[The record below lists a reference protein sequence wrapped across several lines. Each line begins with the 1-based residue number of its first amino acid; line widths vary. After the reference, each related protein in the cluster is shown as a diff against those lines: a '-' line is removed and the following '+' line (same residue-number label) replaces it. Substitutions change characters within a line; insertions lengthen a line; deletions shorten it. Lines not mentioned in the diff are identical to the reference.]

1 MILQKVE
8 EPVIKA
14 EEMKEPKPAE
24 AEPDKKKSD
33 EKEKV
38 KAETKEIQV
47 SKFNL
52 FMEFHK
58 FERKIYPSKWMS
70 FAISEQ
76 MMLIKCMVHHSV
88 FLLPDSSAE
97 HKVQRECGAA
107 VDGRT
112 RQCGCSDHRPKCQ
125 SPLRL
130 NSSPPLHNLS
140 PIFIHSTCQI
150 STINWIVNSLRL
162 ILKQFR

>member
-14 EEMKEPKPAE
+14 EEMKKPKPAE

-38 KAETKEIQV
+38 KAETKEIQA

-58 FERKIYPSKWMS
+58 FERKIYPSK
-70 FAISEQ
+70 
-76 MMLIKCMVHHSV
+76 
-88 FLLPDSSAE
+88 
-97 HKVQRECGAA
+97 
-107 VDGRT
+107 
-112 RQCGCSDHRPKCQ
+112 
-125 SPLRL
+125 
-130 NSSPPLHNLS
+130 
-140 PIFIHSTCQI
+140 
-150 STINWIVNSLRL
+150 
-162 ILKQFR
+162 